1 MIISNNKNI
10 IIKRKS
16 TKGKKRLKIARQRYS
31 SLVEHVPSIS
41 KALSL
46 MPRIM
51 IITNKRITM

>member
-1 MIISNNKNI
+1 MIISNNKN